1 MTSILTSV
9 LASLLT
15 MLSYTVE
22 LPFSSIDLPNETTLD
37 RHGQE
42 LSFNYTMSEQQLEA
56 YPSESVLVA
65 ELRERFEAAGVTF
78 VTPMPSYYPKDENDV
93 GRIDLLFGNNDIAI
107 ARRIFLNAGSHSC
120 QVVQQGPAPEAVSLT
135 VSPSGH
141 MFPSP
146 ADSRTITMS
155 GGINGKT
162 YCLYCDGI
170 LKDIK
175 ECDSTGIV
183 PFADVNS
190 PGNYYV
196 GREEGYTLDGG
207 VTLSL
212 HDVFT
217 YGNHEIYSESYTYAV
232 ADGGLAS
239 VRGYI
244 DTVIDADCIADLE
257 EWYNT
262 RQDDIDFWPDHGQ
275 HMTIS
280 FNEGMGE
287 IDISLMCPPNFD
299 QSPRT
304 FDTRMRILFMDEE
317 GTLTFT
323 QPGGGSLVDYGVEK
337 SDGSDGRFSVVLS
350 GSQFKVTYE
359 LLHDGEVVMADIG
372 TGHPLAFHNLSESGT
387 YTVRASYQG
396 RTLTLSDTV
405 TASVPDEAG
414 GTNYVSVSTYA
425 GDGSE
430 HFTDIIYYGGLG
442 YPVQEVSAEHV
453 FPGRNLI
460 RPIVYDYMRR
470 ETKSYLPY
478 SSDAINSRYTPSP
491 LPAQQSYHDG
501 LHPGEGQH
509 AKVTRHYEDGPSGRL
524 LEERREGSAYLSAIR
539 DTRHVYRLS
548 ASGDAVMKL
557 RYVYPSGSAAASVV
571 RDGMYGDAELM
582 VARTVSEDRDT
593 SFVFTT
599 ASGRMVL
606 SRQMNAGTAHDTY
619 YVHDL
624 RDSLVCVVQ
633 PMGSAAIG
641 DGFSFDGELAQD
653 FCFTYRY
660 DAFGNMIERHVPGAG
675 TEVMAYDL
683 RGRCVMYAD
692 ADMTAAGLC
701 RYTVYDEIDRV
712 VEEGYGRLGRT
723 MEAVRDSLRGGAV
736 MKSML
741 TQTAPLRTCTYYDA
755 AVIPGGFRPES
766 GVTEDADVDASRCRT
781 MLKRERVYED
791 PYIDG
796 TSVVTSGAW
805 RDRTCFYDSMGRVIQ
820 TLEASSDGWTSRYSC
835 RYDFAGNVTHSVER
849 HSRGTQEDCL
859 RTTYQYDRR
868 GRVLTCQRSVNGQEL
883 PVVAYS
889 YDDLGRLVGK
899 SVPGRVVEHYSY
911 NLQGWR
917 DGQEVVLYGQ
927 PGAFWQEL
935 RHYDPQDGGSQPRYG
950 GFVSESEDGH
960 MSLLSHLSSY
970 RYDPLGRI
978 TQAVRED
985 STGEY
990 LQYDLNG
997 NVTSLERI
1005 AGGDAVSVVDFSHDG
1020 NRMTASQ
1027 DALGEENAAF
1037 TWWEDGNL
1045 KTDSKKNLRFRYNL
1059 GNLPTVLTQMGSSV
1073 PRAWMVYLA
1082 DGTRVM
1088 TRSADGSGRAYRGS
1102 FVYSISGLSQTIESI
1117 AHDEGR
1123 FLAVQGASGT
1133 EFIDTWHV
1141 RDYLGSV
1148 RAVYDIT
1155 PEPEDVISSGSQ
1167 ILEQNDYY
1175 AFGGRIDDPY
1185 QPYDQTNRYRYNG
1198 KEQLRF
1204 EGINIDPG
1212 LKDYGARYY
1221 APTFGRWTS
1230 PDPLADKYY
1239 SISPYAFCN
1248 NNPVNFV
1255 DPDGAAVET
1264 AWDLAS
1270 IGLGVRSLIRNVRSG
1285 NVRAAIG
1292 DGFGIAVDVAAAA
1305 LPFVPGGVGAIR
1317 YGVKG
1322 MNMLDAG
1329 TDFLRLTGELQGF
1342 EKAAEFG
1349 VDSYKNLKK
1358 SVNSVYGTGSGL
1370 EVHHL
1375 VEQRFADQ
1383 VGMKASNMPSIVLAK
1398 EEHKKFTAAW
1408 RQAIGYDKSGATIET
1423 SSANKEEIL
1432 RAARDVYKDYQEL
1445 FKVIEE
1451 AFK

>member
-1 MTSILTSV
+1 MTSILTSL

-37 RHGQE
+37 RYGQE
-42 LSFNYTMSEQQLEA
+42 LSFDYTMNDLQLET
-56 YPSESVLVA
+56 YPDESALIA
-65 ELRERFEAAGVTF
+65 ELQSRFEAAGVGF
-78 VTPMPSYYPKDENDV
+78 VSPMPSYFPSDDSDV
-93 GRIDLLFGNNDIAI
+93 GRLDLLFSPNEIPI
-107 ARRIFLNAGSHSC
+107 VRRLFLSIGSRSC
-120 QVVQQGPAPEAVSLT
+120 QIVQEAPDPEPVYFS

-146 ADSRTITMS
+146 ADGRTITMT

-162 YCLYCDGI
+162 YNLFNGATM
-170 LKDIK
+170 LESKV
-175 ECDSTGIV
+175 CDSNGVVT
-183 PFADVNS
+183 FSYVNT
-190 PGNYYV
+190 PGSYYV
-196 GREEGYTLDGG
+196 KRSEGYTLEGG
-207 VTLSL
+207 VTLAL
-212 HDVFT
+212 HDVFV
-217 YGNHEIYSESYTYAV
+217 YGNHEIYSESYTSAG

-239 VRGYI
+239 VHGYI
-244 DTVIDADCIADLE
+244 NTVIDEDCIADLE

-275 HMTIS
+275 RMTIS
-280 FNEGMGE
+280 FDEGMGE

-304 FDTRMRILFMDEE
+304 FDTQMRVLSMDEE

-323 QPGGGSLVDYGVEK
+323 QPGGGSLVDYGIEK

-359 LLHDGEVVMADIG
+359 LLHDGEVVRTSTG
-372 TGHPLAFHNLSESGT
+372 TGYPLTFYNLSESGT

-405 TASVPDEAG
+405 TASVPDEAA
-414 GTNYVSVSTYA
+414 GTNYISVSTYV

-430 HFTDIIYYGGLG
+430 HYTDITYYGGLG
-442 YPVQEVSAEHV
+442 YPVQEVSSEFV
-453 FPGRNLI
+453 FPGRNLV
-460 RPIVYDYMRR
+460 RPVVYDIMRR
-470 ETKSYLPY
+470 ETKGYLPY
-478 SSDAINSRYTPSP
+478 ASDAVNSHYAASA
-491 LPAQQSYHDG
+491 LAAQQSYHEG
-501 LHPGEGQH
+501 QHSGEGQH
-509 AKVTRHYEDGPSGRL
+509 ARVSRYFESGPWGRL
-524 LEERREGSAYLSAIR
+524 LEERREGSAYSSSGR
-539 DTRHVYRLS
+539 DTRYQYRLS
-548 ASGDAVMKL
+548 SREDAVMKL

-571 RDGMYGDAELM
+571 RDSLYDDAELK
-582 VARTVSEDRDT
+582 VTRTVSEDRDT

-599 ASGRMVL
+599 ASGRIVL

-660 DAFGNMIERHVPGAG
+660 DAFGNMTERHVPGAG

-683 RGRCVMYAD
+683 RGRRVMYAD
-692 ADMTAAGLC
+692 ADMTAVGLC
-701 RYTVYDEIDRV
+701 RYTVYDQLDRIT
-712 VEEGYGRLGRT
+712 EEGYGRMTLAMT
-723 MEAVRDSLRGGAV
+723 AVRNNLMAGGS
-736 MKSML
+736 MKNMV
-741 TQTAPLRTCTYYDA
+741 TQPAPLRICTYYA
-755 AVIPGGFRPES
+755 GGDMPEGFVAETS
-766 GVTEDADVDASRCRT
+766 VAGTGDVDASRCRT
-781 MLKRERVYED
+781 MLKKERVYED
-791 PYIDG
+791 PYING

-805 RDRTCFYDSMGRVIQ
+805 RDRTYFYDSRGRVIQ
-820 TLEASSDGWTSRYSC
+820 TLETSSDGWTSRYSC

-849 HSRGTQEDCL
+849 HSKGTQEDCL
-859 RTTYQYDRR
+859 RTIYQYDRR
-868 GRVLTCQRSVNGQEL
+868 GRVLTCQRSVNGQDFSPL
-883 PVVAYS
+883 AYS
-889 YDDLGRLVGK
+889 YDDLGRMADKVA
-899 SVPGRVVEHYSY
+899 PGRIVEHYSY

-917 DGQEVVLYGQ
+917 DGQEVILYGQ

-960 MSLLSHLSSY
+960 MSLLSHLNRY
-970 RYDPLGRI
+970 RYDPLGRV

-997 NVTSLERI
+997 NVTSLDRI
-1005 AGGDAVSVVDFSHDG
+1005 AGGEAVSVVDFSHDG

-1027 DALGEENAAF
+1027 DAVGEENAAF

-1045 KTDSKKNLRFRYNL
+1045 KTDSKKNLQFRYNL
-1059 GNLPTVLTQMGSSV
+1059 SNLPTVLTQMGSNV
-1073 PRAWMVYLA
+1073 PRARMVYLA

-1088 TRSADGSGRAYRGS
+1088 TSSADGSGRAYRGS
-1102 FVYSISGLSQTIESI
+1102 FVYSISGPVQTIESI

-1155 PEPEDVISSGSQ
+1155 PDPEDVTSAGSQ

-1204 EGINIDPG
+1204 EGINLDPG
-1212 LKDYGARYY
+1212 LTDYGARYY
-1221 APTFGRWTS
+1221 APTFGRWTT

-1239 SISPYAFCN
+1239 SISPYVFCN

-1264 AWDLAS
+1264 AWDLVS
-1270 IGLGVRSLIRNVRSG
+1270 IGLGVRSLIKNVRSG

-1329 TDFLRLTGELQGF
+1329 ADFLRLTGELQGF

-1358 SVNSVYGTGSGL
+1358 SVNSVYCTGSGF

-1375 VEQRFADQ
+1375 VEQRFARKLGVKESD
-1383 VGMKASNMPSIVLAK
+1383 MPSIVLTK

-1408 RQAIGYDKSGATIET
+1408 RKAIGYDKSGATIET
-1423 SSANKEEIL
+1423 STAKKEEIL
-1432 RAARDVYKDYQEL
+1432 NAARDVYQNYPEL
-1445 FKVIEE
+1445 LKVIEE
-1451 AFK
+1451 TFK